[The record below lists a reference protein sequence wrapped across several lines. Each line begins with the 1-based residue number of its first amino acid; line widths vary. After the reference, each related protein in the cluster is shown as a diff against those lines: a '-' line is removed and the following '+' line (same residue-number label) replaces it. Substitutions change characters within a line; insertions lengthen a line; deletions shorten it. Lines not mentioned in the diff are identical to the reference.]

1 MLFYLAQAGKTV
13 AVIPAYN
20 EEKTIAKVIL
30 ETGKFVEKVIV
41 VDDGSTDLTGEIA
54 DRMGAIRLSHGSNE
68 GKGAALR
75 TGIEYAK
82 KEKFDIL
89 VTLDADS
96 QHDPRDIPKVIEPLL
111 QKSAD
116 VVVGVRSMDPSV
128 MPRERI
134 AGNKIFDAMNGSQIK
149 DTQSGF
155 RAYTH
160 DALNKIRFVEN
171 GMAVESQTFLDA
183 LNAGL
188 KIKEVPVFTTY
199 EGITPKRSPLR
210 HFSQVLDYMITRT
223 VADSPLLYI
232 GLPGIVAV
240 VIGIVAGLRVV
251 AIFLNNHQIAAGTAL
266 ISVMLVIIG
275 SVLVATSMVIK
286 LLKIQS
292 SHQS

>member
-1 MLFYLAQAGKTV
+1 MAPSSKIV

-30 ETGKFVEKVIV
+30 TTSKFVSSVIV
-41 VDDGSTDLTGEIA
+41 VNDGSTDLTGEIA
-54 DRMGAIRLSHGSNE
+54 ERIGAITLHHKSNE

-75 TGIEYAK
+75 NGVEYAK
-82 KEKFDIL
+82 KEKFDVL

-96 QHDPRDIPKVIEPLL
+96 QHDPNDIPKVIEPLL
-111 QKSAD
+111 EKSAD
-116 VVVGVRSMDPSV
+116 IVIGVRPMDSSV

-134 AGNKIFDAMNGSQIK
+134 AGNRIFDAMTNKNGTKFK

-155 RAYTH
+155 RAYTYE
-160 DALNKIRFVEN
+160 ALSKIKFIEN
-171 GMAVESQTFLDA
+171 GMAVESQTFVDA
-183 LNAGL
+183 VNAGL
-188 KIKEVPVFTTY
+188 KIKEVPVFSTY
-199 EGITPKRSPLR
+199 DGITPKRSRLR

-240 VIGIVAGLRVV
+240 IIGIVAGLRVV

-266 ISVMLVIIG
+266 IAVMLVIIG

-292 SHQS
+292 SH